1 MLPPISFLD
10 IKEDRSLIM
19 THKNF
24 VKELMKMTKDSET
37 VMYAYEKSG
46 KFSAIYYYKDDM
58 KQDKENHN
66 LIFEKEPR
74 IDKYLDTVIYTLN
87 KYDFEDIVDFKIKK
101 IQKNYNIIYISF
113 K

>member
-1 MLPPISFLD
+1 
-10 IKEDRSLIM
+10 
-19 THKNF
+19 
-24 VKELMKMTKDSET
+24 MKMTKDSET

-74 IDKYLDTVIYTLN
+74 IDKYLDEVIRQFSPFIALT
-87 KYDFEDIVDFKIKK
+87 F
-101 IQKNYNIIYISF
+101 SF
-113 K
+113 V